1 MRVER
6 DHEQFVAEHAEPA
19 VDETAAGGQVGLQ
32 FAAVPPDL
40 APRARVDGPGDI
52 LWPGNVKDVVAE
64 ERGRFKIAERAR
76 LERPLW
82 NQPIDIRRRNLGQR
96 AMPLVAVIAPER
108 EPARAV
114 GRQAAE
120 NFLRCDERWRR
131 LLCRQPSGAGR
142 ERKQQSEE
150 KKSSIAHEPPLRSN
164 CGIESAQVSEIAK
177 QIVKIA
183 VVEPVRSE
191 DRHRRLRVVLHR
203 FHLVLL
209 VSLNPLARIH
219 DLDREEV
226 FVFLDALDRLP
237 GRWCQRYRLESGA
250 EAFGAAPDPPQNGL
264 ARARDPD
271 ARQIGSQTAAGALDA
286 MTNGAVGAKD
296 SFAVHGIAAR
306 RVGRGGSG
314 QRAQVRSEEHT
325 SELQSLT
332 KLVCRPPPEKK
343 TTTRPAPSTSADAV
357 PAAAEAAAGALVPAD
372 QTRRTTS
379 TLTAPSATPA
389 TTPHRY

>member
-6 DHEQFVAEHAEPA
+6 DHEQFIAEHAEPA

-40 APRARVDGPGDI
+40 APRARVDCPGDI
-52 LWPGNVKDVVAE
+52 LWPGHVKDVVAE

-82 NQPIDIRRRNLGQR
+82 TQPIDIRRRNLGQR
-96 AMPLVAVIAPER
+96 AMPLVAVIAAER

-114 GRQAAE
+114 GRQATE

-142 ERKQQSEE
+142 ERQQQSEE

-164 CGIESAQVSEIAK
+164 CGIESAQGSEIAK

-183 VVEPVRSE
+183 VVEAVRSE
-191 DRHRRLRVVLHR
+191 DRHGRLRLVLHR

-237 GRWCQRYRLESGA
+237 GRWCERYRLVSGA
-250 EAFGAAPDPPQNGL
+250 EAFRAAPDPPQNGL
-264 ARARDPD
+264 ARARHPD
-271 ARQIGSQTAAGALDA
+271 ARQIGSQTAAGAPYA
-286 MTNGAVGAKD
+286 VTNSAVGAED
-296 SFAVHGIAAR
+296 SFAVHGIAPPRGRSGGEAATGAR
-306 RVGRGGSG
+306 SQDLPGFSILPAPGRRHL
-314 QRAQVRSEEHT
+314 RAGH
-325 SELQSLT
+325 
-332 KLVCRPPPEKK
+332 PPPDLLEK
-343 TTTRPAPSTSADAV
+343 TRV
-357 PAAAEAAAGALVPAD
+357 
-372 QTRRTTS
+372 R
-379 TLTAPSATPA
+379 
-389 TTPHRY
+389 

>member
-6 DHEQFVAEHAEPA
+6 DHEQFIAEHAEPA

-40 APRARVDGPGDI
+40 APRARVDCPGDI
-52 LWPGNVKDVVAE
+52 LWPGHVKDVVAE

-76 LERPLW
+76 LEHPLW

-96 AMPLVAVIAPER
+96 AMPLVAVIAAER

-142 ERKQQSEE
+142 ERQQQSEE

-164 CGIESAQVSEIAK
+164 CGIESAQGSEIAK
-177 QIVKIA
+177 QIAKIA

-237 GRWCQRYRLESGA
+237 GRWCQRYRLESRA
-250 EAFGAAPDPPQNGL
+250 QTFGAAADPLPNGL

-271 ARQIGSQTAAGALDA
+271 ARQIGSPTAAGALDA
-286 MTNGAVGAKD
+286 MTNRAAGAKD
-296 SFAVHGIAAR
+296 PFAVHGIAAR
-306 RVGRGGSG
+306 RVGRGWSG
-314 QRAQVRSEEHT
+314 PPALICQDMPSVRR
-325 SELQSLT
+325 LA
-332 KLVCRPPPEKK
+332 
-343 TTTRPAPSTSADAV
+343 APVSTSS
-357 PAAAEAAAGALVPAD
+357 GAM
-372 QTRRTTS
+372 
-379 TLTAPSATPA
+379 
-389 TTPHRY
+389 